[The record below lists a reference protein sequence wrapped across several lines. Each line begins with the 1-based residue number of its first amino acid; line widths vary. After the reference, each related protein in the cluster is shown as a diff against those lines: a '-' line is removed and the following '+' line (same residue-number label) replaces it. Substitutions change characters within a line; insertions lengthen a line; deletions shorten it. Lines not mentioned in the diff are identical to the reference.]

1 MGIVYR
7 AQDPAIGRVVAIKTI
22 HFSELTDPHERDRLR
37 DRLVKE
43 AQTAGA
49 LSHPNIVTIY
59 DVVEENDTA
68 YVFMEFVN
76 GPGLETLMSGPKL
89 KKDLAISILRQTA
102 GALDYAH

>member
-7 AQDPAIGRVVAIKTI
+7 AQDPAIGRIVAIKTI
-22 HFSELTDPHERDRLR
+22 RLSDLTDPQERDRLR

-43 AQTAGA
+43 AQTAGV

-59 DVVEENDTA
+59 DVVEDGGMA

-76 GPGLETLMSGPKL
+76 GPGLEALMSGSQPPP
-89 KKDLAISILRQTA
+89 KDLALSILRQTA
-102 GALDYAH
+102 GAL